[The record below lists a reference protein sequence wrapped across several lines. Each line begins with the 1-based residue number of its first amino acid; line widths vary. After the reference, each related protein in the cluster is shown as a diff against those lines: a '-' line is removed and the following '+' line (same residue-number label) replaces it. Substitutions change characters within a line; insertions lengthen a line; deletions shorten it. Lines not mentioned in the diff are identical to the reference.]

1 MPAQLNF
8 YWITP
13 SQPISFVSKGFYKI
27 HLYLKLRSR
36 FNFQRE
42 CVSKWDDY
50 QGLAS
55 TECLPPFRVNEGA
68 AGPPA
73 AMSRGCQPNAVH
85 RIVNYFETEKLL
97 ESTTTL

>member
-8 YWITP
+8 YWILQN
-13 SQPISFVSKGFYKI
+13 S
-27 HLYLKLRSR
+27 LRNR
-36 FNFQRE
+36 FNFQLE

-50 QGLAS
+50 QGLTS

-85 RIVNYFETEKLL
+85 KIVNYFEIEKLL